1 MASMGVAGRL
11 SLALALVL
19 AFAFSLIGFLA
30 YEKHRKAYAG
40 LVQARIGAVALDL
53 GARVDSG
60 LNIGLP
66 LSAMSNLQE
75 VFQREAAADRDILSI
90 DAFDAQG
97 RILYSSDPTRVG
109 AAAPADWPL
118 RAAAARQW
126 KIEGEGDFVAGV
138 SARNSFDTL
147 EGALALRYARRGF
160 DADLAAVARGLAGRL
175 LLVFAVC
182 AAVVAFGSRLALR
195 GAAA

>member
-1 MASMGVAGRL
+1 MGVAGRL

-30 YEKHRKAYAG
+30 YEKHRKAFAG

-60 LNIGLP
+60 INIGLP

-75 VFQREAAADRDILSI
+75 VFQREAKADPDILSI

-97 RILYSSDPTRVG
+97 RILYSSDPGRVG
-109 AAAPADWPL
+109 AAAPAGWP
-118 RAAAARQW
+118 RAAAASRQW
-126 KIEGEGDFVAGV
+126 RIEGDEDFVAGV
-138 SARNSFDTL
+138 SARNAFDSL
-147 EGALALRYARRGF
+147 EGALALRYAKRSF

-175 LLVFAVC
+175 LLVYAVC
-182 AAVVAFGSRLALR
+182 AGAVAVGSRLALR